1 LSRGP
6 RLALIAVA
14 IAVAA
19 LAFVLARPDDD
30 SNGGGAAKTTPA
42 TAPSDTGNGG
52 AKAGEQPP
60 PRPTYER
67 VRIRGG
73 QPVGGVKDITVTKG
87 DTVRLAVSSDTADE
101 VHVHGYDLKKD
112 VEAGSTVR
120 FRFPADVEGVF
131 EIELEGTHV
140 QIAKLTVEP

>member
-19 LAFVLARPDDD
+19 VAFALARPDDD

-42 TAPSDTGNGG
+42 TAPSGTGNSG
-52 AKAGEQPP
+52 ATAGEQPP
-60 PRPTYER
+60 PRPAYER
-67 VRIRGG
+67 VQIRGG
-73 QPVGGVKDITVTKG
+73 QPVGGVKDITVQKG

-112 VEAGSTVR
+112 VEAGGTVR
-120 FRFPADVEGVF
+120 FRFAAGVEGVF
-131 EIELEGTHV
+131 EIELEGAHV